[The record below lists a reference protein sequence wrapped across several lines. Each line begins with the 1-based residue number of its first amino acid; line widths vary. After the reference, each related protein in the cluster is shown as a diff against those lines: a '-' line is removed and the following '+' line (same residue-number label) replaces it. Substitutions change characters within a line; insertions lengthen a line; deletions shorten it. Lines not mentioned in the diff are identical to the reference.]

1 MSNTQFNFVEY
12 AGFGRRLLAAIIDTV
27 VLGIVAAAL
36 HFLLFGDSELGIH
49 IGPDGFNV
57 QSNRGWIE
65 QLFFLFITVIM
76 WMKFL
81 GTPGKLLLG
90 CHVVDANTH
99 KPLKLGQAILRYVA
113 YFVSILPLCLGFFW
127 IIWDKRKQGF
137 HDKIAGTVVVLEL
150 HRKEND
156 ESQKSLEQLVSE
168 LR

>member
-1 MSNTQFNFVEY
+1 MSETQFNFIEY
-12 AGFGRRLLAAIIDTV
+12 AGFGRRLVAAIIDII
-27 VLGIVAAAL
+27 VLGIVAAVL
-36 HFLLFGDSELGIH
+36 HFLLFGNSELGIRLT
-49 IGPDGFNV
+49 PDGFSV

-65 QLFFLFITVIM
+65 QLFFLSITVIM

-90 CHVVDANTH
+90 CHVVDAITH

-113 YFVSILPLCLGFFW
+113 YFISILPLCLGFFW

-137 HDKIAGTVVVLEL
+137 HDKIAGTVVVLES
-150 HRKEND
+150 HRKEHD
-156 ESQKSLEQLVSE
+156 ESQKTLRQLVSE